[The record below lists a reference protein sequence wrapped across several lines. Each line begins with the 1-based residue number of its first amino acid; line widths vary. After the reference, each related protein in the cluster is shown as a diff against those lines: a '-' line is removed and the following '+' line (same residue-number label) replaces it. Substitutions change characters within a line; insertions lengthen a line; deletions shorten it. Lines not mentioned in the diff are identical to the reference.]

1 MNGMSVYDMVQI
13 ERKLALKGLKAEGEP
28 RRRLWRRR
36 VKR

>member
-1 MNGMSVYDMVQI
+1 MNGMSVYDMVQV
-13 ERKLALKGLKAEGEP
+13 ERKLALKGLKVDGGP